1 MLPNFPPNKGSGLLL
16 DLIKADTFEK
26 TSEPEKKAL
35 FAALAQLRSEQTEK
49 FIYDIFQQKSGVFAK
64 KRVDEFKLLAIGGI
78 ESTPSVPGLQLL
90 AAVAQDPKSHS
101 KDVIETARAAVV
113 NVKTRLLGAG

>member
-1 MLPNFPPNKGSGLLL
+1 
-16 DLIKADTFEK
+16 
-26 TSEPEKKAL
+26 
-35 FAALAQLRSEQTEK
+35 
-49 FIYDIFQQKSGVFAK
+49 
-64 KRVDEFKLLAIGGI
+64 
-78 ESTPSVPGLQLL
+78 VPGLQLL